1 MSELDETTPWQT
13 LQAFTDARI
22 ALGRAGTSL
31 PTREVL
37 KFGQAHAAARD
48 AVWTAAD
55 FGPLLEEWPDAVEIR
70 SQAGSRA
77 EYLRRPDLG
86 RRLHPDSKALLAA
99 SNLPTPDVLII
110 VGDGLSAA
118 ALAHAPAL
126 LRELLPLLGR
136 LSVQLLLARQCRVAL
151 ADGAGELLRGGV
163 SLIILGERPG
173 LSSFDSL
180 GAYLT
185 FAPRVGKLDSER
197 NCVSNIR
204 PGGLE
209 IPQAARR
216 TAYLLR
222 ESLRRELSGVTLKDE
237 SGRIL
242 DAPLPLDPLPC
253 PAPQCPQR

>member
-1 MSELDETTPWQT
+1 MSELNETAPWQS
-13 LQAFTDARI
+13 LRAFTDARL
-22 ALGRAGTSL
+22 ALGRAGVSL

-55 FGPLLEEWPDAVEIR
+55 FGALRQGWPDALEIR
-70 SQAGSRA
+70 SRVRERA

-86 RRLHPDSKALLAA
+86 RSLHPDSKALLASLGSPA
-99 SNLPTPDVLII
+99 PDVLII

-118 ALAHAPAL
+118 ALVHAPAL
-126 LRELLPLLGR
+126 LRGLWPLLGK

-151 ADGAGELLRGGV
+151 ADEAGELLGARA
-163 SLIILGERPG
+163 SLILLGERPG

-185 FAPRVGKLDSER
+185 YAPRVGKLDSGR

-209 IPQAARR
+209 VPEAARR
-216 TAYLLR
+216 VAFLVQ
-222 ESLRRELSGVTLKDE
+222 ESLRRQLSGVELKGEGARELDDE
-237 SGRIL
+237 R
-242 DAPLPLDPLPC
+242 
-253 PAPQCPQR
+253 